1 MADTPAP
8 TPNPPQDMAA
18 RLTQVWPQVRP
29 LGPQPATS
37 DDAAA
42 PGPASVQQAA
52 PAPVPAVPATR
63 GAALLDEL
71 HAALCR
77 YVILPTAEAADA
89 VVLWIAATHAQP
101 AWEIA
106 TRLVI
111 SAPEK
116 RCGKSRLL
124 DVIEATCHAP
134 LITVNI
140 SPAALVRSITA
151 NPPTLLLDEAD
162 TVFGPK
168 AVDKHEDLRGILNAG
183 HQRNRPY
190 IRWDAA
196 ARANELCLTFA
207 MAALAGIGAMPDT
220 IADRAVIIA
229 MRRRAPGERVEP
241 FRTRRDAPPLTKLR
255 QRLAK
260 WTTGEIEALAGA
272 RPEMPVEDRAADN
285 WEPLIAI
292 ADAAGGTWP
301 ARARTACLALT
312 SSATAD
318 NSAGV
323 RLLADL
329 RAVFAD
335 AGDPDAMRG
344 ATLLER
350 LAAIEE
356 APWADWYGKPF
367 TARDLAKLLKPYGVA
382 SVDVKVDG
390 RAVKG
395 YRREH
400 LTDAWRRYLPA
411 VQPAVHPESQGL
423 SATSATSATL
433 QVSGLDQVAGRGQ
446 LPRPATGDPHLTST
460 VAQVAEVA
468 NTPHANTSD
477 ACAEPS
483 PAAGLNATLN
493 AVNAAVN
500 AVNDPAQAVNATVH
514 AVNTPADDASDGAA
528 CAACGQPMRAIE
540 PGQTT
545 HPMCSPED
553 TP

>member
-8 TPNPPQDMAA
+8 TPNPPDDMAA
-18 RLTQVWPQVRP
+18 RLTQVWPKVRHP
-29 LGPQPATS
+29 GSPPDT
-37 DDAAA
+37 A
-42 PGPASVQQAA
+42 PEPSAVNVPEQLPPPV
-52 PAPVPAVPATR
+52 PAPVVPATR

-168 AVDKHEDLRGILNAG
+168 AADKHEDLRGILNAG

-207 MAALAGIGAMPDT
+207 MAALAGIGTMPDT

-272 RPEMPVEDRAADN
+272 RPDMPVEDRAADN

-312 SSATAD
+312 TNATTD

-335 AGDPDAMRG
+335 AGDPEGLHGTFILA
-344 ATLLER
+344 R
-350 LAAIEE
+350 LCEIEE

-367 TARDLAKLLKPYGVA
+367 TARDLAKLLKPYDVA

-390 RAVKG
+390 TNRKG

-400 LTDAWRRYLPA
+400 LADAWRRYLPA
-411 VQPAVHPESQGL
+411 VHPDAQGA
-423 SATSATSATL
+423 SATSATCATA
-433 QVSGLDQVAGRGQ
+433 QVSDLDRVAGSGSQ
-446 LPRPATGDPHLTST
+446 TLPATRSPVLTS
-460 VAQVAEVA
+460 QVAEVA
-468 NTPHANTSD
+468 EVADNPHSTDSD
-477 ACAEPS
+477 APAYPS
-483 PAAGLNATLN
+483 PAAGVNTPLN
-493 AVNAAVN
+493 AVNAPVN
-500 AVNDPAQAVNATVH
+500 AVNDPAQGVNIPVH
-514 AVNTPADDASDGAA
+514 AVNTTADATTGGTA
-528 CAACGQPMRAIE
+528 CASCGHPMRAIE